1 MVEREN
7 HLPKVVLWPT
17 HRHTDTQ
24 THRHTDTHTH
34 RHTDTQ
40 RGWGRT
46 LEKKNGQDQENARD
60 LPQDQVWPER
70 HYYIAGPH
78 NTFIHGQVVKV
89 SPMSLWLA
97 ELGQD
102 LLSC

>member
-60 LPQDQVWPER
+60 LPQDQSGQNATTTLQDR
-70 HYYIAGPH
+70 
-78 NTFIHGQVVKV
+78 TIHSFMAK
-89 SPMSLWLA
+89 WLK
-97 ELGQD
+97 
-102 LLSC
+102 SHP